1 METLKHQ
8 INYMDMFGFIRHTY
22 NRNDINDA
30 KKLHMIVGTLC
41 HDLRG
46 LIDEDPFFSPRVTG
60 YRKSV
65 ESGGGQ

>member
-1 METLKHQ
+1 
-8 INYMDMFGFIRHTY
+8 MDMFGFIRHTFY
-22 NRNDINDA
+22 RNDIDDT
-30 KKLHMIVGTLC
+30 KKLSMIVGTLG

-65 ESGGGQ
+65 EFGGEQ